1 MGYFDSFSDFIRM
14 GNHGVFVW
22 SVYGITV
29 FTILGH
35 WLGLRLQ
42 KRRLVTEMQR
52 LKKRG
57 QL

>member
-1 MGYFDSFSDFIRM
+1 MGYFDSFADFVRM

-22 SVYGITV
+22 SVYAITV
-29 FTILGH
+29 LTILGH

-42 KRRLVTEMQR
+42 RRRVINELQR

-57 QL
+57 HL

>member
-1 MGYFDSFSDFIRM
+1 MGYFDNFSDFIRM

-22 SVYGITV
+22 SVYGITIL
-29 FTILGH
+29 TILSH

-42 KRRLVTEMQR
+42 KRRVVREMQR
-52 LKKRG
+52 LQKRG